1 MPTARF
7 RRLEGHGS
15 QQAFDCILRALAEP
29 GTVRRLPAA
38 ARIDHLHPV
47 TTLVLAL
54 ADVEVDISVDGDDN
68 SPLAHDLADRTGAT
82 VAPIADALLVVA
94 TRADPD
100 LLARCARGSALEPER
115 GARAAIACRGIG
127 AGVRGA
133 TTLRIA
139 GPGVPGTRTVT
150 IGVARSVIE
159 AVIDANRSFPAG
171 IDVWFI
177 SVDGDVVA
185 LSRSTTVTIEED

>member
-1 MPTARF
+1 MPATRA

-15 QQAFDCILRALAEP
+15 QQGFDCLVRALAEP

-38 ARIDHLHPV
+38 ARIDDLHPV

-54 ADVEVDISVDGDDN
+54 ADVEVAINVDGDDDA
-68 SPLAHDLADRTGAT
+68 PLAHDLADRTGAT
-82 VAPIADALLVVA
+82 VAPIAEALLVVA
-94 TRADPD
+94 TRPDPD
-100 LLARCARGSALEPER
+100 LIARCARGTALEPER
-115 GARAAIACRGIG
+115 GARVAIACHGIG
-127 AGVRGA
+127 GGGRGA

-150 IGVARSVIE
+150 IGVARSVVE

-171 IDVWFI
+171 IDVWFT
-177 SVDGDVVA
+177 SADGDVVA